1 MSKEDILRSIRNSK
15 YASLQTLFD
24 TRFHS
29 HEYEGSI
36 DELDQMKS
44 FIETIRHDAENLS
57 RDEYMLLE
65 ENQTVQAAKDNI
77 GVILSRYSS
86 HSTLSGARL
95 VESIAS
101 NILSKKGRLEVSD
114 TTFLNN
120 LSKSYT
126 ISFFNNSTRSMDEYN
141 SYQPGED
148 EISIRD
154 FNGHFYKAMIDAI
167 GPQKTPS
174 LFRDAAD
181 NQNGVLDDTH
191 LYMKGDDGQPLF
203 LFATSYQRNERGSL
217 GTITYHP
224 ITPRFLTDN
233 IINKKDDDIEFI
245 GFNMSTSP
253 SPEHGDKN
261 SWGVLTIHRSRD
273 VMPQFAAVLLN
284 DFLLQ
289 DFDLSKHLSTD
300 LYKRL
305 MVDAELF
312 INSQLKDYQIDPK
325 LVGSLKPDIYISPFT
340 HLDQFRKS
348 YDQDTF
354 FEGAMNSLKKAAY
367 LELHGNN
374 VSDDL
379 IKSISILKDFDQ
391 SEELGRF
398 RSGRKLSQ
406 QYNAYT
412 DLNYTSSDKF
422 VGVDLFVKGVVDAY
436 RQAKQSPADR
446 AEFITDLNKVISDEM
461 SSVENVKAFYDQQI
475 DLVKEVIDVYKASST
490 NSDFAWNHMDGLS
503 NAIYNYPLINPLF
516 YTSMMSLM
524 EEAAIEK
531 DNEITDLCLD
541 AINQLNTDYIHEI
554 NDRIHSLQRSFN
566 EYYDEHS
573 KALHDE
579 SMASLAQQGKPTSEY
594 KSRNN
599 YMTYPSL
606 GIPRYHDFN
615 MEQSGLDSLI
625 TYKHFCELQLIRNQ
639 NSSYGAK
646 PDFCCIEALKIGS
659 DDVDD
664 PCQYNPV
671 DNKDNEHNHTS
682 LTGQFRTKGY
692 YISEEY
698 RELASSLFHRVG
710 NALDNMSDSQ
720 FERFKSIF
728 THGNSFDHALLKN
741 TGLMADGVFDVDRK
755 KIVTNFDLRS
765 EILLDVLNSSNR
777 LISLIEDKNMFGFH
791 HGQIILNNFE
801 KLGKKISTD
810 TIINLNNLFI
820 CSNNEDMSVGLITAQ
835 MISMIKEEEKINPRL
850 MKHIFNGFGSMDRN
864 TLLDRIDDFCTKSG
878 HYRLTDVIL
887 DSEDMM
893 ELMESNQGNIISMYH
908 QNRFTHEDNVYKA
921 THDVKDEPDF
931 DNML

>member
-1 MSKEDILRSIRNSK
+1 MSKEDILRSIRNAK
-15 YASLQTLFD
+15 YASLQSFFD

-29 HEYEGSI
+29 DEYEGSI
-36 DELDQMKS
+36 NDMDQMKS

-65 ENQTVQAAKDNI
+65 NNQTVQTAKGNI

-101 NILSKKGRLEVSD
+101 NILSKKGSLEVSD

-120 LSKSYT
+120 LSKAYI

-154 FNGHFYKAMIDAI
+154 FNGHFYKAIIDAI
-167 GPQKTPS
+167 GPKKTPS

-191 LYMKGDDGQPLF
+191 LYMKGDDGQPLY
-203 LFATSYQRNERGSL
+203 LFATTFQRNEKGSL

-224 ITPRFLTDN
+224 ITPKFLIDHIMKGGDN
-233 IINKKDDDIEFI
+233 GLEFI
-245 GFNMSTSP
+245 GFNMSISQ

-273 VMPQFAAVLLN
+273 ALPQFAAVLLN
-284 DFLLQ
+284 DFMSP
-289 DFDLSKHLSTD
+289 DFDLSQHLSPD
-300 LYKRL
+300 LYKKL

-312 INSQLKDYQIDPK
+312 INNQLKDYQIDPK

-348 YDQDTF
+348 YDQDAF
-354 FEGAMNSLKKAAY
+354 FEGAMNSLKKSAY

-379 IKSISILKDFDQ
+379 IKSIPILKDFDQ

-398 RSGRKLSQ
+398 RGGRKLSQ

-422 VGVDLFVKGVVDAY
+422 VGVDVFVKGVVDAY

-461 SSVENVKAFYDQQI
+461 SSIENVKAFYDQQI
-475 DLVKEVIDVYKASST
+475 DLVEKVIDVYKAASSD
-490 NSDFAWNHMDGLS
+490 SDFGWNHMDGLS

-531 DNEITDLCLD
+531 DNDIMDLCLD
-541 AINQLNTDYIHEI
+541 AITQINGDYIHEI

-566 EYYDEHS
+566 DYYDEHS

-625 TYKHFCELQLIRNQ
+625 TYKHFCELQLIRHQ
-639 NSSYGAK
+639 TLPYGPT
-646 PDFCCIEALKIGS
+646 PDFGIEALKIGS
-659 DDVDD
+659 DDVDNRS
-664 PCQYNPV
+664 QYNPAA
-671 DNKDNEHNHTS
+671 NKDNEHNSITC
-682 LTGQFRTKGY
+682 TGKFRTQGY
-692 YISEEY
+692 YISDDDKEM
-698 RELASSLFHRVG
+698 ASNLFYRVG
-710 NALDNMSDSQ
+710 NAFDNMSDSQ
-720 FERFKSIF
+720 FERFKSLF
-728 THGNSFDHALLKN
+728 THGNSFDHALFKN
-741 TGLMADGVFDVDRK
+741 TGLMADGLVHVDRK
-755 KIVTNFDLRS
+755 KIVSNFDLRS
-765 EILLDVLNSSNR
+765 EILLDALNSSNR
-777 LISLIEDKNMFGFH
+777 LISLIEDKEMFGFRQ
-791 HGQIILNNFE
+791 GQTILNNFE
-801 KLGKKISTD
+801 KLGKKLSTD
-810 TIINLNNLFI
+810 TIIRLNNLFI
-820 CSNNEDMSVGLITAQ
+820 CSNNEDMSVGLISAQ
-835 MISMIKEEEKINPRL
+835 MVSMIKENEKINPRL
-850 MKHIFNGFGSMDRN
+850 MKHIFNGFGSMDRD
-864 TLLDRIDDFCTKSG
+864 TLLDRIDDFCIKSG
-878 HYRLTDVIL
+878 HYKLTDIIL
-887 DSEDMM
+887 ESEAMM

-908 QNRFTHEDNVYKA
+908 QNRFAHEDNVYKT
-921 THDVKDEPDF
+921 THDIKDEPDF